1 MGHVAHIVHMRN
13 LREDFFGKLKEW
25 GHLGDLG
32 RCLEDIIKK
41 GVNVER
47 IESGCGPVAAL

>member
-1 MGHVAHIVHMRN
+1 MRN